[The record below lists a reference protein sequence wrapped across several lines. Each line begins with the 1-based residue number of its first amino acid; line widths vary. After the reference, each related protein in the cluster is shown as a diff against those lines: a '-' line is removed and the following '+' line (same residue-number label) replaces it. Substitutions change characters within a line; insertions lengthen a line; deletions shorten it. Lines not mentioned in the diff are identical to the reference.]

1 MLRLRGV
8 SHWLPF
14 GRLSARRQSAL
25 ERPAHVPAI
34 TSPSNPRVAA
44 LRALHTAK
52 GRAEAGAFLLEG
64 PHLLAAAL
72 DAGLRP
78 SLVLYDPEALGRTP
92 AGRDLVGRVAA
103 LGVEGVEALE
113 AAPAAI
119 ARAADTQAPQG
130 IVAALPA
137 GEVDPDRVRGR
148 RRGRPRPVVL
158 LLDALADP
166 GNMGTLLRSALAA
179 DVDEVWL
186 SEGCADPLAPKVVRS
201 ASGADFHLPVR
212 AGLSWDEIA
221 ARVAGAPRVRQV
233 LLAEATSA
241 QPYDHFDL
249 TQRTVLIVGNEAH
262 GPSRQARAL
271 ATARV
276 SIPMWNHVESL
287 NAAVAASVILFEAG
301 RQRRL
306 HETDETHETHG
317 RADAAEGPA

>member
-1 MLRLRGV
+1 
-8 SHWLPF
+8 
-14 GRLSARRQSAL
+14 
-25 ERPAHVPAI
+25 VPAI

-52 GRAEAGAFLLEG
+52 GRAEAGAFLIEG
-64 PHLLAAAL
+64 PHLVDAARL
-72 DAGLRP
+72 AGLRP
-78 SLVLYDPEALGRTP
+78 NLVLYDPEALARTP
-92 AGRDLVGRVAA
+92 AGERLLDWLTALRDG
-103 LGVEGVEALE
+103 GEVEAFD

-130 IVAALPA
+130 VVAALPIS
-137 GEVDPDRVRGR
+137 EVDPDRVRAR
-148 RRGRPRPVVL
+148 RRGRSRPLVL

-166 GNMGTLLRSALAA
+166 GNVGTLLRSALAS

-186 SEGCADPLAPKVVRS
+186 SEGCADPLAPKVVRA

-212 AGLSWDEIA
+212 AGLGWDEVA
-221 ARVAGAPRVRQV
+221 ARITGSPRVKQV
-233 LLAEATSA
+233 LLAEASGS
-241 QPYDHFDL
+241 QPYDSFDL

-301 RQRRL
+301 RQRRA
-306 HETDETHETHG
+306 HEHAE
-317 RADAAEGPA
+317 AAEGPA